1 MSFMV
6 WKRHLDTAEFHL
18 TGYVDTSTVDVTG
31 NIEEAVTRLGSEEA
45 KGGTHATDVR
55 PGAHAAPY
63 ARDLCAGRSSQEA
76 GPAPPPLAE
85 AVVSAR
91 RWAAAARHR
100 LGRARREP
108 LRRRRYERNPDDRPA
123 MDTLDDWIL
132 FGPRMR

>member
-6 WKRHLDTAEFHL
+6 RKIHLDTTEFHL
-18 TGYVDTSTVDVTG
+18 TGYVDTGILAVTG
-31 NIEEAVTRLGSEEA
+31 NNEEAVTRLGSEEA
-45 KGGTHATDVR
+45 KGGTHGTDVR
-55 PGAHAAPY
+55 PGAHAAPD
-63 ARDLCAGRSSQEA
+63 ARDRGAGRSSQEA

-108 LRRRRYERNPDDRPA
+108 LRRRRYERN
-123 MDTLDDWIL
+123 
-132 FGPRMR
+132 